1 MWRFPYGESI
11 SRVDTVQAQGWSFVE
26 RERAF
31 AEFIIE
37 AAKKCGERATFE
49 LAMSRISRVRRSLR
63 TQTIRSLQLSRVG
76 TVDAERIQGQTQKL
90 QGQTHGLSGCAHA
103 RNAVKESCI
112 YGIVGHVERIYI
124 EKSRQLHD

>member
-1 MWRFPYGESI
+1 M
-11 SRVDTVQAQGWSFVE
+11 E

-37 AAKKCGERATFE
+37 AATKCGECATFE
-49 LAMSRISRVRRSLR
+49 LAMSRLSRVRRSLR
-63 TQTIRSLQLSRVG
+63 TQTIRSLELSRVG
-76 TVDAERIQGQTQKL
+76 TVDAERIQGRKL

-124 EKSRQLHD
+124 EKSRRLHD

>member
-1 MWRFPYGESI
+1 MVVVLCGDVHTESQSAGI
-11 SRVDTVQAQGWSFVE
+11 DTVQAQGWSFVE
-26 RERAF
+26 RERA
-31 AEFIIE
+31 
-37 AAKKCGERATFE
+37 C
-49 LAMSRISRVRRSLR
+49 RVRRSLR

-76 TVDAERIQGQTQKL
+76 TVDTERIQGQTQKL

-124 EKSRQLHD
+124 